1 MGSIVIAPQTKVATM
16 GYVLIL
22 LANAVF
28 FIQNPVKSKQYLPL
42 IFLFLIS
49 AVISIYVLNCTVVG
63 SCHVYAWI
71 MSYLIGILGILFIFS
86 IIYMVK
92 NDL

>member
-1 MGSIVIAPQTKVATM
+1 MGSVVIAPQTKVATM

-22 LANAVF
+22 LANAIF
-28 FIQNPVKSKQYLPL
+28 LIQNPGKNKEFLPM
-42 IFLFLIS
+42 IFLFLVA

-63 SCHVYAWI
+63 NCHVYAWI
-71 MSYLIGILGILFIFS
+71 MSYIISILGMFFIAA
-86 IIYMVK
+86 IIYMLK